1 MIVERFGCIPFGG
14 DYCPEQWDKAT
25 WKEDLRIMQ
34 EYGVNTVTINVH
46 SWVMNQP
53 TENVY
58 DYAKLDQI
66 VDMLTEAGIRII
78 MGTGT
83 TAIPNWMGKKYPDM
97 LMTDISGMQLTT
109 GRREVYCTNS
119 PDYRREIR
127 SAAGHLAAHYKYN
140 KNIKLWHMANEVGLV
155 CYCDRCAGAYRT
167 YLKKKFGTLEKL
179 NKAWITDFWGHT
191 YTDWEQIDPP
201 RADTE
206 YAPNINDIPN
216 NNFHFRSTEAI
227 EYLRFF
233 SESLRE
239 CYEIEASA
247 IREHIPDAIVTNNF
261 QFRTLDYRRVCAASD
276 VIAFD
281 SYPEKNE
288 HPSVSAMQY
297 DICRNLLSPGK
308 PFMIME
314 MTPSQASWAQTV
326 PLKRPGDVELIAMRG
341 LAHGADSSLFFQI
354 RRNLSGFEKFHGAMI
369 DHVGHEKTRTGREMK
384 DLGGKLRKL
393 EPYLSGTEVKA
404 QAAVIMDFDTMFG
417 VEIPCSIQ
425 KRVKYMEE
433 VEYYYRYFNEHNI
446 PVDVLPASAD
456 LSSYALVAAPMLYML
471 DRAFAEEIRQFVKRG
486 GVFVCTY
493 YSGLADLNDVIYPGG
508 YPGVLKEVCGIWVEE
523 TDALTDQESNTV
535 KTGEELGNQEFVC
548 GFLCDLI
555 HLEGARPLGE
565 YTQDFYA
572 GMPCLCEN
580 EYGKGRAVYIG
591 SKLSRDGAEALMSY
605 CCSLAGMKSLLE
617 TPSGVEAC
625 LREKDGE
632 KLLFLLNNLVQDVDI
647 PLPAGWETVLFGGE
661 LRDRSLH
668 LPARRTAVLR
678 Q

>member
-1 MIVERFGCIPFGG
+1 MIIDRFGCIPFGG
-14 DYCPEQWDKAT
+14 DYCPEQWDETA
-25 WKEDLRIMQ
+25 WADDLRIMK

-53 TENVY
+53 EEGVY
-58 DYAKLDQI
+58 DYSRLDRI
-66 VDMLTEAGIRII
+66 VDMLTRAGIRII

-97 LMTDISGMQLTT
+97 LMTDIMGQHLTT

-127 SAAGHLAAHYKYN
+127 SAAGHLAEHYKDN
-140 KNIKLWHMANEVGLV
+140 RNIKLWHMANEVGLV
-155 CYCDRCAGAYRT
+155 CYCDNCAKAYRG
-167 YLKKKFGTLEKL
+167 YLKRKFGTLEKL

-191 YTDWEQIDPP
+191 YTSWEQIDPP
-201 RADTE
+201 RSDTE
-206 YAPNINDIPN
+206 YSPNINDIPN

-239 CYEIEASA
+239 CYEIEAAA
-247 IREHIPDAIVTNNF
+247 IREHIPDAAVTNNF

-288 HPSVSAMQY
+288 HPAKSAMDY
-297 DICRNLLSPGK
+297 DICRNLHTPGK

-326 PLKRPGDVELIAMRG
+326 PLKRPGEVERIAMRG
-341 LAHGADSSLFFQI
+341 LAHGADSALFFQI

-369 DHVGHEKTRTGREMK
+369 DHVGHGNTRTGREMT
-384 DLGGKLRKL
+384 DLGAKLRLL
-393 EPYLSGTEVKA
+393 EPYLDGTAVKA
-404 QAAVIMDFDTMFG
+404 RAAFIMDFDAMFG

-433 VEYYYRYFNEHNI
+433 VQYYYRYFNEHNI

-456 LSSYALVAAPMLYML
+456 LSGYALVAAPMLYML
-471 DRAFAEEIRQFVKRG
+471 DRTFAKEIERFVKAG

-508 YPGVLKEVCGIWVEE
+508 YPGVLKDVCGIWVEE
-523 TDALTDQESNTV
+523 TDALTPQESNTV
-535 KTGEELGNQEFVC
+535 KTGSELGGGEFDC

-555 HLEGARPLGE
+555 HLEGARSLGS
-565 YTQDFYA
+565 YTKDFYA
-572 GMPCLCEN
+572 GMCCLSEHSFG
-580 EYGKGRAVYIG
+580 EGKAIYIG
-591 SKLSRDGAEALMSY
+591 SKLRQEGVDTVMSY
-605 CCSLAGMKSLLE
+605 CCGLAGVESSLE
-617 TPSGVEAC
+617 TPEGVEAC
-625 LREKDGE
+625 LRTGE
-632 KLLFLLNNLVQDVDI
+632 KNSLLFLLNNRDDTVDI
-647 PLPAGWETVLFGGE
+647 PLPSGWNTVLFGGE
-661 LRDRSLH
+661 IEDGALR
-668 LPARRTAVLR
+668 LPGSRAAVLLR
-678 Q
+678 